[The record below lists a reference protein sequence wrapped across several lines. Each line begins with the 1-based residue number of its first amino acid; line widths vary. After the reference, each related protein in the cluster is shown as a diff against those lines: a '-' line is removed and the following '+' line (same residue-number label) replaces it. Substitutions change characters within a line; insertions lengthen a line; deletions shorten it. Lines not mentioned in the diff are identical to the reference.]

1 MSMGPTFTKPSL
13 NVPLIVPR
21 RLLERINE
29 AAARLR
35 MNRSAYIRSVV
46 EQALTAQD
54 AAGGQKRSQ
63 AVNMTDTRGG

>member
-1 MSMGPTFTKPSL
+1 MSMGPTFTEPSL
-13 NVPLIVPR
+13 NVPLIIPR
-21 RLLERINE
+21 RLLEQINE

-54 AAGGQKRSQ
+54 AAGGQNRNQ
-63 AVNMTDTRGG
+63 ADNTRIIRGG

>member
-1 MSMGPTFTKPSL
+1 MSMGPTFTEPSL

-21 RLLERINE
+21 RLLEQINE

-54 AAGGQKRSQ
+54 AAGGQNRNQ
-63 AVNMTDTRGG
+63 VANTRITRGG